1 MERFL
6 KEMECDPKSLSPLTL
21 AYIGDCVFELLVRER
36 LVCIANRSVNE
47 LHKLSVAQVRADAQA
62 AAVRRIMPML
72 TEAEEAVFKRGRNA
86 KSGHTPKNQTEG
98 DYHYATGFEALFGY
112 WYINGE
118 ISRIRE
124 IFAVISNEE
133 NNEGGRA

>member
-6 KEMECDPKSLSPLTL
+6 NEMECDSKTLSPLTL

-36 LVCIANRSVNE
+36 LVCTANRSVND

-62 AAVRRIMPML
+62 AAVRRILPLL
-72 TEAEEAVFKRGRNA
+72 TEAEESVFKRGRNA
-86 KSGHTPKNQTEG
+86 KSGHTPKNQSES
-98 DYHYATGFEALFGY
+98 DYHYATGLEALFGW

-118 ISRIRE
+118 IERLRE
-124 IFAVISNEE
+124 IFTVIIN
-133 NNEGGRA
+133 GY